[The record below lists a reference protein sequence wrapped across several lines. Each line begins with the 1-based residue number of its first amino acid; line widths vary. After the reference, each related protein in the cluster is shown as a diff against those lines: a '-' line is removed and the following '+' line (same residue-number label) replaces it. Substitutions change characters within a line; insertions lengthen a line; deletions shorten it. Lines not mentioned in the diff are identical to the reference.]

1 MILDFLVQGVEAVE
15 GEGVEGVKM
24 SLMFLNLSYSLHSLL
39 NGKMALK
46 RRHF

>member
-1 MILDFLVQGVEAVE
+1 MILDFLVQ
-15 GEGVEGVKM
+15 GVEGVKM
-24 SLMFLNLSYSLHSLL
+24 SLMFLNCLYSLHSLL